1 MNLSD
6 KIKRIR
12 TIKGLSQEEMSQ
24 KLNISQKAYSNL
36 ENSKTKIDDERLNQI
51 ATVFEMEAQDIR
63 LFDEKQVFNNC
74 TQSGNNINTLN
85 YNDSVENERKIYN
98 HVIASLEKDKEQL
111 KKENERLLVLVEKL
125 SLR

>member
-24 KLNISQKAYSNL
+24 KMNISQKAYSNL

-51 ATVFEMEAQDIR
+51 ATIFEMEPQDIR
-63 LFDEKQVFNNC
+63 LFDEKQVFYYC
-74 TQSGNNINTLN
+74 TQSGYINTLN
-85 YNDSVENERKIYN
+85 NNESFENERKIYN
-98 HVIASLEKDKEQL
+98 QTIASLEKKSNL
-111 KKENERLLVLVEKL
+111 IKKTKDC
-125 SLR
+125 

>member
-1 MNLSD
+1 MNLAD

-12 TIKGLSQEEMSQ
+12 TIKGFSQEEMSQ
-24 KLNISQKAYSNL
+24 KMNISQKAYSNL
-36 ENSKTKIDDERLNQI
+36 ENNKTKIDDERLNQI
-51 ATVFEMEAQDIR
+51 AEVFEMEPLDIR

-74 TQSGNNINTLN
+74 SQSGNINTINNNESL
-85 YNDSVENERKIYN
+85 ENERKVYN
-98 HVIASLEKDKEQL
+98 QLITSLEKDKEQL

>member
-51 ATVFEMEAQDIR
+51 ATAFEMEAQDIR

-74 TQSGNNINTLN
+74 NQSGNFNTLN
-85 YNDSVENERKIYN
+85 NNESFDNERKIYN
-98 HVIASLEKDKEQL
+98 QTIAFLEKDKEQL
-111 KKENERLLVLVEKL
+111 KKENERLLSLVEKL

>member
-1 MNLSD
+1 MNLAD

-12 TIKGLSQEEMSQ
+12 TIKGWSQVEMSQ
-24 KLNISQKAYSNL
+24 KINMTQKAYSNL

-51 ATVFEMEAQDIR
+51 AEVFEMEPIDIR

-74 TQSGNNINTLN
+74 NQSGNINTINNNESL
-85 YNDSVENERKIYN
+85 ENERIIYN
-98 HVIASLEKDKEQL
+98 KLIASLEKDKEQL
-111 KKENERLLVLVEKL
+111 KKENERLLILVEKL

>member
-24 KLNISQKAYSNL
+24 KMNISQKAYSNL

-51 ATVFEMEAQDIR
+51 ATLFEMEPQDIR
-63 LFDEKQVFNNC
+63 LFDEKQVFYYC
-74 TQSGNNINTLN
+74 TQSGYINTLN
-85 YNDSVENERKIYN
+85 NNESFENERKIYN
-98 HVIASLEKDKEQL
+98 QTIASLEKDKEQL
-111 KKENERLLVLVEKL
+111 NKENERLLNLLEKI
-125 SLR
+125 SMR

>member
-24 KLNISQKAYSNL
+24 KLNMSQKAYSNL

-51 ATVFEMEAQDIR
+51 AEVFEMEPLDIR

-74 TQSGNNINTLN
+74 SQSGNINTINNNESLK
-85 YNDSVENERKIYN
+85 NERAIYN
-98 HVIASLEKDKEQL
+98 QLISSLETDKEQL
-111 KKENERLLVLVEKL
+111 RKDNERLLFLIEKL
-125 SLR
+125 SLQ